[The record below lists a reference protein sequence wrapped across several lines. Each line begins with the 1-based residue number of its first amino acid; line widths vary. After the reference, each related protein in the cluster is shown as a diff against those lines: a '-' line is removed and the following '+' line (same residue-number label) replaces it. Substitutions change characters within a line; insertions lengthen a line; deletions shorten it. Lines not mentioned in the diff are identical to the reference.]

1 MPLCAT
7 HHHQFTP
14 RARNESGGRIGTWIR
29 SLPPAIC
36 GRKAA
41 SLAQTSTPLHRR
53 RPTTPSMA
61 CSPDPSRSVGRN
73 RWLKGRSS
81 GSIFCRCGCR
91 LLGLA
96 ASVAERLSKH
106 SVGRKKDAARIA
118 SVAPIIA
125 ARSRRSSRAPVPR
138 SLLLER
144 TARFLSRWVSRL
156 QCTICAT
163 RFVARYPQ
171 NRLRLTAFARPVF
184 RLELLQ
190 RCGKKT
196 AVPVAC
202 LLVTNA
208 PSMLITSVPP
218 TRPHLT

>member
-1 MPLCAT
+1 MVAGSEAGSARC
-7 HHHQFTP
+7 
-14 RARNESGGRIGTWIR
+14 RARSVAGK
-29 SLPPAIC
+29 PPAW
-36 GRKAA
+36 
-41 SLAQTSTPLHRR
+41 RR
-53 RPTTPSMA
+53 RRHLFTGDAQRPQTWRARRTA
-61 CSPDPSRSVGRN
+61 SRSVGRN

-91 LLGLA
+91 LGLA

-106 SVGRKKDAARIA
+106 SVVGRRMRHGLRA
-118 SVAPIIA
+118 APIIA

-138 SLLLER
+138 SLHLER

-163 RFVARYPQ
+163 RFVVRYPQ
-171 NRLRLTAFARPVF
+171 NRFRLTAFACPVF

-208 PSMLITSVPP
+208 PSMLITLVPP